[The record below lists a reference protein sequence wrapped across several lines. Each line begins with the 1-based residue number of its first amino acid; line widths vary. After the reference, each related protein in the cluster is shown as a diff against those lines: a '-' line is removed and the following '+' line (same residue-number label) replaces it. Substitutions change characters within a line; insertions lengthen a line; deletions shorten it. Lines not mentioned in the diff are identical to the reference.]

1 MILYTKIK
9 INIEILLFYEFDEVL
24 YEQKLF
30 FKHYVENIIM
40 NYLRK
45 KEIIILNYIS
55 WIILILMKLMI

>member
-24 YEQKLF
+24 YEQKPF

-40 NYLRK
+40 NYLMK